1 MSIRNANGKDILRL
15 ADDLMARYETK
26 ESGIQ
31 DNSFLKSNRVLET
44 SIQNQSQEIQQQQS
58 GLPSETHENEREG
71 QDSKQEVKN
80 KGQDQD
86 SRDEENETELDPKQK
101 KITSYLE
108 STGVMT
114 TTKRLAKMDKILT
127 VYEQS
132 SKKAQ
137 FHKEEIED
145 SQNDNLGV
153 VKADNANKG
162 EEKKSKLDDFDEDSE
177 DSDVGENPEAT
188 DKESK

>member
-1 MSIRNANGKDILRL
+1 
-15 ADDLMARYETK
+15 MARYETK

-108 STGVMT
+108 STGIMT
-114 TTKRLAKMDKILT
+114 TTKRFAKMDKILT

-132 SKKAQ
+132 SKTAQ